1 MEIDPLR
8 PDPSAVAKAVDVLKA
23 GGIIVFP
30 TETYYALG
38 ADAYQEAAVRRIFDI
53 KQRPENKPMILLI
66 AGREA
71 LNRLVADIPHTAE
84 ILIKKFWPG
93 PLTLVFNAS
102 PSLPPALLGGT
113 GKVAIRL
120 PAHRLIRDLVVAL
133 DGPLTGTSLN
143 LSGRPSISDPRDV
156 YAFGREKV
164 DLILDGG
171 STPGG
176 APSTLVDI
184 TVEPP
189 RILREGRIPSREI
202 LQLF

>member
-8 PDPSAVAKAVDVLKA
+8 PDPSAIATAVDVLKA

-53 KQRPENKPMILLI
+53 KQRPGNKPMILLI

-71 LNRLVADIPHTAE
+71 LNRLVADIPPSAD
-84 ILIKKFWPG
+84 LLMKKFWPG

-102 PSLPPALLGGT
+102 PSLPPVLLGGT

-143 LSGRPSISDPRDV
+143 LSGRPSISDPHEV

-184 TVEPP
+184 TLDPP